1 MLKKQIMEESKDGS
15 QETSTMTPTVITDDG
30 NDSVMGSLTNDE
42 DVNRYIK
49 FLPKKLYVGR
59 F

>member
-1 MLKKQIMEESKDGS
+1 MEESKDGS